1 MARRRTASFL
11 VAIVLLLVATV
22 TLAGGLPLRLVKG
35 DATAVVELDREVLTE
50 GTAYYKNSKGVVSGP
65 FKIKGVRLI
74 DLVDSIGGMEATD
87 KLLVV
92 SSDGYVTEL
101 DYAQACGDMAAT
113 RPDGSPVE
121 GRPVLVPVLITWS
134 DPGMEKDL
142 PRLGFLSSVEGG
154 LMTESKYW
162 ARNVVEIRIVPAGK

>member
-35 DATAVVELDREVLTE
+35 DATAVVELDRKVLTE

-65 FKIKGVRLI
+65 LKIKGVRLI
-74 DLVDSIGGMEATD
+74 YLVCSIGGMEATD

-101 DYAQACGDMAAT
+101 DYAKHAAIW
-113 RPDGSPVE
+113 RDE
-121 GRPVLVPVLITWS
+121 AGR
-134 DPGMEKDL
+134 
-142 PRLGFLSSVEGG
+142 LSSGG
-154 LMTESKYW
+154 QARTRAVSHVVGSWNGERTSRGW
-162 ARNVVEIRIVPAGK
+162 ASCPPSRAA